1 VADGTP
7 LAAAKIER
15 VLSNDPGLGVLRHI
29 DSGDAPH
36 GEATLAEH
44 PEGGVRLPS

>member
-1 VADGTP
+1 
-7 LAAAKIER
+7 

-36 GEATLAEH
+36 GEAILNAH